1 MVESL
6 VSLVNLTFLRGA
18 DFGGYHCSFLYIGKI
33 QRKIEKNRKF
43 LTSSTFPNES
53 NQYNRRSDVKRPCW
67 KTFFFFGLNATSWGN
82 SIPTSHA
89 CPSQFSC
96 QSKPDFRRK
105 PKRRSSGGQIVASY
119 IALKSF
125 PEMDVLGLADA
136 DADCSVSFS
145 AIKPAGTEIIVVIA
159 VSYGILMPVEARV
172 SRA

>member
-1 MVESL
+1 M
-6 VSLVNLTFLRGA
+6 
-18 DFGGYHCSFLYIGKI
+18 
-33 QRKIEKNRKF
+33 
-43 LTSSTFPNES
+43 
-53 NQYNRRSDVKRPCW
+53 
-67 KTFFFFGLNATSWGN
+67 
-82 SIPTSHA
+82 
-89 CPSQFSC
+89 
-96 QSKPDFRRK
+96 
-105 PKRRSSGGQIVASY
+105 ASY